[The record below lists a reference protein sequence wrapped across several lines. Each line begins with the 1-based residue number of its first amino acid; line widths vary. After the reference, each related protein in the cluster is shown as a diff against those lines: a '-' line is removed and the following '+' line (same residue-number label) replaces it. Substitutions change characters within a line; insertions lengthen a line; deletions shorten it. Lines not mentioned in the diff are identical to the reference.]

1 MVIRTDEVINIVST
15 LSDESGLKV
24 TVKESL
30 KGGLLTGVIC
40 TLFGC
45 LLGPIGFVIGGII
58 GGILAY
64 MKSGKFKPVSHVIGQ
79 LDEFKKEQLAES
91 VKIILNDLD
100 VTDAVQLM
108 VMLHGDIPLKTKILT
123 QVTTFLKDQLQM
135 AIL

>member
-1 MVIRTDEVINIVST
+1 MI
-15 LSDESGLKV
+15 
-24 TVKESL
+24 
-30 KGGLLTGVIC
+30 GGLLTGAFC

-45 LLGPIGFVIGGII
+45 LLGPIGLAIGGII

-64 MKSGKFKPVSHVIGQ
+64 MKSGYFKPVSQVIGQ

-123 QVTTFLKDQLQM
+123 HVTTFLRDQLQM